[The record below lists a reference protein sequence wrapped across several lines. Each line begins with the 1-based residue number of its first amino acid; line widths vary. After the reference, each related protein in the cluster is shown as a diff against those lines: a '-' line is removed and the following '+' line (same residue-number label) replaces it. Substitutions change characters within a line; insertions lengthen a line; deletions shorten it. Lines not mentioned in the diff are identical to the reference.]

1 MAITASDFSAGFAG
15 RRPAAPTFNFPPQPK
30 APAGQSWLSQLGTF
44 ANSPVG
50 QAGVAA
56 VGGLLAARD
65 QNAQSD
71 KQLASVEAMNAQR
84 LQADMLAQQQ
94 NDQRQRQAAVVDG
107 NPLGAMQN
115 FAARQAL
122 MGGIAGMAG
131 GPGFMPSDPAVA
143 AAMPSG
149 GGMRLPPE
157 VVASLQKAYGPEA
170 TAASIGQRQM
180 DLTRLD
186 PGMGDAGVLGSL
198 GLGDTSSLAEHL
210 ATFKQQQ
217 QDQAAADQQK
227 RDALFRALDN
237 NPTGQTAQPEAQ
249 KSNPWWKKALKVA
262 AVAAPIVAAPF
273 TGGTSLALIGAGSGA
288 ASGLLN
294 GGGLKGAVLGAGLG
308 AATGGI
314 GGGAGGAKQAFSLGA
329 LGKAAVAPRTLA
341 TVGSQVV
348 PGKAGAALAFGSQFA
363 PTKWRG

>member
-1 MAITASDFSAGFAG
+1 MAIVAPNFSAGFAG
-15 RRPAAPTFNFPPQPK
+15 QRPTPTFNFQTAPQ
-30 APAGQSWLSQLGTF
+30 APAGGSWLSKLGTF
-44 ANSPVG
+44 ANTPAG
-50 QAGVAA
+50 QAGIGAL
-56 VGGLLAARD
+56 GGLLAARD

-94 NDQRQRQAAVVDG
+94 NDQRQRQAAVVDA

-217 QDQAAADQQK
+217 QDQVAADQQK

-237 NPTGQTAQPEAQ
+237 NPTGQTAQPDAQ
-249 KSNPWWKKALKVA
+249 KGSPWWKKALKVA

-273 TGGTSLALIGAGSGA
+273 TAGGSLAALGIGAGSGA

-294 GGGLKGAVLGAGLG
+294 GGGLKGAVLGA
-308 AATGGI
+308 ATGAM
-314 GGGAGGAKQAFSLGA
+314 GGGAAGGAAQKFTAGA
-329 LGKAAVAPRTLA
+329 AAKTLLNPRALA

>member
-1 MAITASDFSAGFAG
+1 MAITAPNFSAGFAG
-15 RRPAAPTFNFPPQPK
+15 QRPAPTFNFQTAPQ
-30 APAGQSWLSQLGTF
+30 APAGQDWLSKLGTF
-44 ANSPVG
+44 ANSPAG
-50 QAGVAA
+50 QAGIGA

-71 KQLASVEAMNAQR
+71 KQLASTEAMNSQR

-94 NDQRQRQAAVVDG
+94 NDQRQRQMGVLDA

-115 FAARQAL
+115 FAAKQAL
-122 MGGIAGMAG
+122 MSGIAGMAG
-131 GPGFMPSDPAVA
+131 GSGFRPTDPGVA

-149 GGMRLPPE
+149 GFSLPPE
-157 VVASLQKAYGPEA
+157 VVAQLQKGYGPEA

-217 QDQAAADQQK
+217 QDQSAADQQK

-249 KSNPWWKKALKVA
+249 KGTPWWKKALKVA

-308 AATGGI
+308 AATGGM
-314 GGGAGGAKQAFSLGA
+314 GGGAAGGAAQRFTAGA
-329 LGKAAVAPRTLA
+329 AAKTLLNPRALA

-348 PGKAGAALAFGSQFA
+348 PGKAGAAMAFGSQFA